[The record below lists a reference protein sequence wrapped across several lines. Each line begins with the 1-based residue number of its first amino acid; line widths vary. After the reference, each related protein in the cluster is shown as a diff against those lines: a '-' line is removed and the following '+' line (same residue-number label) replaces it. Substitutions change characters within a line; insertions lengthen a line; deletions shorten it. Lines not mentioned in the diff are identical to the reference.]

1 MYGNYPTN
9 STGLKPILEYPNMS
23 IAPPS
28 PNMSIAPP
36 SIPVPLIQPPPA
48 DLSVAGQLP
57 TTSKDNNK
65 SDTIVKYEDLFCKS
79 VSPPPSLEDFHKE
92 LDHWRRVGPP
102 PPSTSNWP
110 AQNRLLAAPVKINVS
125 STEPVSS
132 RSPPTNLNTSL
143 KTPLEPVMIY
153 VPQPIKSRNMSQ
165 DSSSGKVTGS
175 RPSSRLETGISLA
188 SHDRT
193 ADSKVHFYQY
203 SFKTGL
209 EPVLYGKIM
218 SSIVLYPVFYEY
230 INVQS

>member
-1 MYGNYPTN
+1 
-9 STGLKPILEYPNMS
+9 MS

-28 PNMSIAPP
+28 SNMSIAPRSSNMSLAPP
-36 SIPVPLIQPPPA
+36 SIPVPLLQPPPA
-48 DLSVAGQLP
+48 ELSAAGQLP
-57 TTSKDNNK
+57 TTSKDSNK

-92 LDHWRRVGPP
+92 LDHWRPVGPP
-102 PPSTSNWP
+102 PPSISNCP
-110 AQNRLLAAPVKINVS
+110 AQNRLLAAPVKMNVS

-165 DSSSGKVTGS
+165 DSSAGKVTGS

-193 ADSKVHFYQY
+193 ADSKVHFYSVWLQ
-203 SFKTGL
+203 
-209 EPVLYGKIM
+209 
-218 SSIVLYPVFYEY
+218 
-230 INVQS
+230 N